1 MTTETKA
8 IEIDGFFKDTKNGR
22 VFQTRDSNLWRWGK
36 VEVGSLIE
44 PEDDETLE
52 KLGEPFTVA
61 AIGSVFPIGK
71 KKFVYLYLTAPKQAQ
86 QVEIQREYDEDI
98 DGAMGHLESDRL
110 RELGRTGELPGA

>member
-1 MTTETKA
+1 MEAETKA

-22 VFQTRDSNLWRWGK
+22 VFQTRDSNLWKWGK

-71 KKFVYLYLTAPKQAQ
+71 KKFVYLYLTAPKKTQR
-86 QVEIQREYDEDI
+86 VEIQREYDEDI
-98 DGAMGHLESDRL
+98 DGAMGHLESGQI
-110 RELGRTGELPGA
+110 RELGRTGELPGG